1 MEAVVLFRTTT
12 EGCEEAME
20 SFAFPDEIKMKLTKL
35 LSSYK
40 KITLMRKF
48 FQQIFVKGTFLCEI
62 AFKLHVFV

>member
-1 MEAVVLFRTTT
+1 MCIIIKQEAV
-12 EGCEEAME
+12 E

-35 LSSYK
+35 LSSFK
-40 KITLMRKF
+40 KITLLEKITLRKF

>member
-1 MEAVVLFRTTT
+1 MRAKILYLANYSGQEAL
-12 EGCEEAME
+12 E